1 MRLILSILL
10 LLLLPCW
17 AQGEGLPL
25 LTNYSS
31 ETYKGHPQNW
41 AGAQAPNGLL
51 YFGNGSGVLEY
62 DGVRWRLIP
71 VSNGTVVRSLDI
83 DARGT
88 VYVGAKNELG
98 YLQAGQNG
106 QLQYTSLVDR
116 IPERLRSF
124 ADVWKVHALESE
136 VIFQTASRIFR
147 WNGSSFAVTEAGN
160 DADSFHRS
168 FKLGSRVYL
177 SQPSSGLVEWTS
189 DRVVK
194 LKGGEQLAGT
204 RIFSV
209 LPFKK
214 GGLLVATREKGLF
227 VYDGE
232 LMRPFAPEAS
242 AALVERQVYNGVE
255 LPDGYAYATLRGG
268 VLILDSEGR
277 IRQIVDSGSG
287 LQDDSAKNLFLDRH
301 GSLWVALNTGIDRV
315 EVSAPF
321 TFYDKRSGLKGYA
334 KDVVRHR
341 GSLYTATLAG
351 VFRKQNELFE
361 PVPEINS
368 QAWDLYSDDELLM
381 ACTSEGLYQVDG
393 LKAFKVDSSGV
404 YFTLIRS
411 RIDPSRFYGGYSR
424 GVVMLRRVGAA
435 WRVEGRLEGIHS
447 EVRTIAEVSD
457 GSLWICTSADGIY
470 LAVPAA
476 TSYTLTS
483 YTTAHGLPGNTG
495 NSVHMLNDNVYFGTR
510 KGVYRFDAGRFVP
523 DSLNS
528 VHFSLIMDEIF
539 SVTSDG
545 SGGLVVVKEGSIPSV
560 QSSQEA
566 MKTATVGYI
575 GMFEGKRLWED
586 RPFRLLRQEDIISAY
601 FEDPQTIW
609 LCGKNG
615 LIRYSLQAQM
625 QLKRDF
631 SLLVRRVN
639 TGGIVY
645 DGSVQLSE
653 IDYGRKR
660 IRVECAAL
668 SYLREQ
674 ETLYSYHLDGWD
686 EGWSDWTTE
695 PYRDYDLREGFY
707 TLRVRAQ
714 DIFDNKV
721 ESSYSFRV
729 LPPWYR
735 TLWAY
740 VAYALSLGLSF
751 YWINRWRLRSL
762 MRRNEQLEQL
772 VRERTAEVVAQK
784 EEVSRQK
791 EEVERKVAELM
802 ASQRE
807 ANRIFSALAEALPGT
822 VLDGKYLLEEKIG
835 KGGFGAV
842 FRGRQTALNRPVA
855 VKVFRPSSGNDSPEA
870 VERFR
875 REGVA
880 ACRVNHPNAVTIIDS
895 GISSDG
901 IAYLVMELLIG
912 RPLSEELKLK
922 DKFSLE
928 RCREILLP
936 VCDALERAH
945 SQGLVHRD
953 IKPDNIFLHMQN
965 GVEIVKVV
973 DFGIAKLIG
982 STGPE
987 LTATGGVIGTPD
999 YIAPERVEGRPYDG
1013 RSDVYSLGI
1022 VLFRMLTGCL
1032 PFQATESSPIA
1043 TMMSRLTKDPPAPS
1057 SLNPAVPQ
1065 EIDRVVLHALAR
1077 NPLERPTAKEF
1088 ARLLS
1093 SSIDALPIEVRRQVN
1108 PAPTVPASFHSSG
1121 ETETIDP
1128 TGTSTRILPN

>member
-1 MRLILSILL
+1 M
-10 LLLLPCW
+10 
-17 AQGEGLPL
+17 
-25 LTNYSS
+25 
-31 ETYKGHPQNW
+31 
-41 AGAQAPNGLL
+41 
-51 YFGNGSGVLEY
+51 
-62 DGVRWRLIP
+62 
-71 VSNGTVVRSLDI
+71 
-83 DARGT
+83 
-88 VYVGAKNELG
+88 
-98 YLQAGQNG
+98 
-106 QLQYTSLVDR
+106 
-116 IPERLRSF
+116 RSF
-124 ADVWKVHALESE
+124 ADVWKVHALESG
-136 VIFQTASRIFR
+136 VIFQTAGFIFR
-147 WNGSSFAVTEAGN
+147 WNGSSFVVTEAGSE
-160 DADSFHRS
+160 ADSFHRS

-177 SQPSSGLVEWTS
+177 SQPSAGLVEWVA
-189 DRVVK
+189 DHVVR
-194 LKGGEQLAGT
+194 LKGGEQLAGM

-242 AALVERQVYNGVE
+242 VALVERQVYNGVE

-277 IRQIVDSGSG
+277 IRQSVDSSSG

-301 GSLWVALNTGIDRV
+301 NSLWVALNTGIDRI
-315 EVSAPF
+315 EVSSPF

-334 KDVVRHR
+334 KDVAHHR
-341 GSLYTATLAG
+341 GNLYTATLAG
-351 VFRKQNELFE
+351 VFRKQNERFE
-361 PVPEINS
+361 RVSEINS
-368 QAWDLYSDDELLM
+368 QAWDLYSDEETLM
-381 ACTSEGLYQVDG
+381 ACTSEGLYQIDG

-411 RIDPSRFYGGYSR
+411 RSDSSRFYGGYNR
-424 GVVMLRRVGAA
+424 GVVVLRRAGTA
-435 WRVEGRLEGIHS
+435 WSVEGRLEGIHS
-447 EVRTIAEVSD
+447 EVRTIAEASD

-470 LAVPAA
+470 LAVP
-476 TSYTLTS
+476 TSTGYTLTA
-483 YTTAHGLPGNTG
+483 YTTAHGLPANTG
-495 NSVHMLNDNVYFGTR
+495 NSVYMLGDKIYFGTR
-510 KGVYRFDAGRFVP
+510 KGIYRFDGGRFVP
-523 DSLNS
+523 DSLNG

-539 SVTSDG
+539 SMATDSN
-545 SGGLVVVKEGSIPSV
+545 GGLVVVKEGSIPSV
-560 QSSQEA
+560 QNSQEA
-566 MKTATVGYI
+566 MKTATIGYI
-575 GMFEGKRLWED
+575 SMFEGRHWED
-586 RPFRLLRQEDIISAY
+586 RPFRLLRQEDIINAY
-601 FEDPQTIW
+601 FENPQTIW
-609 LCGKNG
+609 FCGKNG

-639 TGGIVY
+639 AGGIAY
-645 DGSVQLSE
+645 DGSVQLPE
-653 IDYGRKR
+653 IDYSRKR
-660 IRVECAAL
+660 VRVECAAL

-674 ETLYSYHLDGWD
+674 ETLYSYRLDGWD
-686 EGWSDWTTE
+686 ENWSDWTTE
-695 PYRDYDLREGFY
+695 SYRDYDLREGSY
-707 TLRVRAQ
+707 TLHIRAQ
-714 DIFDNKV
+714 DIFDNRV

-740 VAYALSLGLSF
+740 IAYVLVLGLSV

-762 MRRNEQLEQL
+762 IRRNEQLEQL
-772 VRERTAEVVAQK
+772 VKERTAEVVAQK
-784 EEVSRQK
+784 EEISRQK
-791 EEVERKVAELM
+791 EEVERKVAELT

-822 VLDGKYLLEEKIG
+822 VLDGKYLLEQKIG

-855 VKVFRPSSGNDSPEA
+855 IKVFRPSSGNDSPEA

-901 IAYLVMELLIG
+901 IAYLVMELLCG
-912 RPLSEELKLK
+912 RPLSEELKIKNRL
-922 DKFSLE
+922 SLG

-936 VCDALERAH
+936 VCDVLEQAH

-973 DFGIAKLIG
+973 DFGIAKLI
-982 STGPE
+982 SSNGPE
-987 LTATGGVIGTPD
+987 LTATGGIIGTPD

-1057 SLNPAVPQ
+1057 SLNPTVPK

-1077 NPLERPTAKEF
+1077 NPLDRPAAKEL

-1093 SSIDALPIEVRRQVN
+1093 SSIDALPPQVRNQVN
-1108 PAPTVPASFHSSG
+1108 PDPTPTVPASFHAGG

-1128 TGTSTRILPN
+1128 TDPTGISTRIFPK